1 LDRSLAHGLAW
12 SGFAKGATQLV
23 TWASTLFVARL
34 LRPEDYGLFGMAS
47 IFFWAIQALGEF
59 GLGNAVLKDR
69 TLSHQAIAQINSVS
83 ALLGLASTALVCALA
98 GPLSVFFAEPELF
111 EIILAISP
119 TFFFSSL
126 KVVPATL
133 LKRDLKFRTLAFT
146 ETIQATSTALAVLG
160 FALLGLSYWSLA
172 LGTLI
177 GTACGMAA
185 YLIARFHPFAIP
197 RTETVAETVRVGRE
211 LVVSRFAWYA
221 MFNADFL
228 VAGRVLGK
236 APLGNYTW
244 AWTLA
249 SLPVAKISMLVT
261 GVSLPYF
268 AAVQERKES
277 LRRYLLLMTEGL
289 ALVTF
294 PASVGIGLLAD
305 QLVPLLFGPR
315 WTGAILPLQVLALAV
330 PLRSVATL
338 LPQVTTVL
346 GQTAFGMYHA
356 VAGALVMA
364 VAFVVGSRWG
374 TLGIAGAWAT
384 VYPLV
389 LLPLLLRVLRGLEC
403 SLGGYLRAVRTAAFG
418 TVTMA
423 GVVVLTRVG
432 LSGALPLPAI
442 LAIELLAGM
451 LTYAGALWII
461 DRERV
466 LATFR
471 FFRSVRQR

>member
-47 IFFWAIQALGEF
+47 IFFWAIQTLGEF
-59 GLGNAVLKDR
+59 GLGTAILKDR
-69 TLSHQAIAQINSVS
+69 SLSDEAIAQVNGVSV
-83 ALLGLASTALVCALA
+83 LFGLASTAVVCAMA
-98 GPLSVFFAEPELF
+98 GPLSVFFASPELF
-111 EIILAISP
+111 AVVLVTSP
-119 TFFFSSL
+119 TFLLSSL
-126 KVVPATL
+126 KMVPSTL
-133 LKRDLKFRTLAFT
+133 LRRDLKFRTVAMG
-146 ETIQATSTALAVLG
+146 ETIQATATALAILG
-160 FALLGLSYWSLA
+160 FAMLGLSYWSLV
-172 LGTLI
+172 LGNLA
-177 GTACGMAA
+177 GTACGVVVFLMYRA
-185 YLIARFHPFAIP
+185 HPFSFP
-197 RTETVAETVRVGRE
+197 RATSIADTVRVGRE
-211 LVVSRFAWYA
+211 LAVSRFAWYA
-221 MFNADFL
+221 MFNADFV

-236 APLGNYTW
+236 APLGSYSF

-249 SLPVAKISMLVT
+249 SLPVAKISLLVT

-268 AAVQERKES
+268 AAVQDRKES

-305 QLVPLLFGPR
+305 QLVPLLLGPG
-315 WTGAILPLQVLALAV
+315 WTGAILPLQVLALVV

-364 VAFVVGSRWG
+364 AAFVIGSRWG
-374 TLGIAGAWAT
+374 TVGIAGAWAT

-389 LLPLLLRVLRGLEC
+389 LLPLLLRVLHGLEC

-418 TVTMA
+418 TFTMA
-423 GVVVLTRVG
+423 GVVVLTRVA
-432 LSGALPLPAI
+432 LSAALPRAAI
-442 LAIELLAGM
+442 LAIEIL
-451 LTYAGALWII
+451 AGALAYAAALWLI
-461 DRERV
+461 DRARV
-466 LATFR
+466 LATYR
-471 FFRSVRQR
+471 FFRSVRER